1 MRFVLEGLTDRVL
14 ERVTV
19 GDRERLTEVVGDRVK
34 GRVVG
39 MAERER
45 VTDGDRERLTEVVRE
60 RITDGERVKGLVVA
74 IAVLERVKGLV
85 VAIAVLERVK
95 GLVVAIAVLERVKG
109 RVVGMAE
116 RVTDGDRERL
126 TEVVCDRVFGRV
138 VANAVLERVTDGDRE
153 RLTEVVRV
161 RVTCAV
167 VGFTLR
173 LTVRVG
179 VIVVLVD
186 RVNWAVVGTPVRDR
200 VLGKEVGATVP
211 DIVDD
216 RVLGK
221 AVSVWIGERDMLV
234 MGDGVCNDDTL
245 ALVDCD
251 KNGNTIVVVLGL
263 RVKTDDR
270 VTPDTV

>member
-1 MRFVLEGLTDRVL
+1 MVAIAVLD
-14 ERVTV
+14 TV
-19 GDRERLTEVVGDRVK
+19 R
-34 GRVVG
+34 
-39 MAERER
+39 
-45 VTDGDRERLTEVVRE
+45 DGDRERLTEIV
-60 RITDGERVKGLVVA
+60 DD
-74 IAVLERVKGLV
+74 
-85 VAIAVLERVK
+85 
-95 GLVVAIAVLERVKG
+95 
-109 RVVGMAE
+109 RVVS
-116 RVTDGDRERL
+116 
-126 TEVVCDRVFGRV
+126 CV

-211 DIVDD
+211 DIVGD

-221 AVSVWIGERDMLV
+221 EVGATVCDTVGDRVLGNEVGATVCDTVGVRIDERDMLV
-234 MGDGVCNDDTL
+234 MGVCVCVCNEDTL
-245 ALVDCD
+245 AFVDCD
-251 KNGNTIVVVLGL
+251 KNGITIVVVLGL